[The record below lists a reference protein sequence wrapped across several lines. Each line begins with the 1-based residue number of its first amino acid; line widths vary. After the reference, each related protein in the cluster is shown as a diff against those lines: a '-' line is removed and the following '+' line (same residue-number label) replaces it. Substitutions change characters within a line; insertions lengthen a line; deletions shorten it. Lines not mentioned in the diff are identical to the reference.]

1 MPDRLVLFFAQN
13 PLLLVFAVV
22 ALGYPISKLRV
33 AGASLGVSS
42 ILFAGVALGALI
54 VVPELDGA
62 TRQHLSLEMKLVY
75 ELGLAIFVYA
85 MGLGIAHSFWA
96 AFSREGIRKN
106 ATVLIV
112 LGISAFVVAGLARL
126 LTATGLFACN
136 GRFAAG
142 LYAGAFTNMP
152 ALAGV
157 IEALRR
163 QGADALAIAQPI
175 VANAIAYPIGVMVPM
190 MSIVLS
196 RRWFKVDLQEE
207 AKGLLHEH
215 AGAGRLV
222 AATLEV
228 TEAGEGMTHVDL
240 RDRANCKV
248 VFSPPPARWRDP
260 HRAPGP
266 GAAPRRPPPGGG
278 VVRGRGPRGPGPG
291 PGIGRGPPVRP
302 PRIRLCPRLRL
313 QLRGDRPSPAGAAA
327 ARKAQRHPHPPP
339 ARRPVVRAGRGHGAG
354 AGRPGC
360 GWSRPRDNLRAMEE
374 FFGDS
379 YRELSEAS
387 FLTFAMG
394 LAAGLALGQVPIPLG
409 HGIIFRLGFAGGPL
423 LAGLILGRYHRIG
436 PFVWN
441 IPYSAN
447 HTIRQFGL
455 VLFAAGIG
463 IISGE
468 GFRFII
474 ASNFAVLPVF
484 IGAALVVCLAADLM
498 ACFIGYRLFRIPLNV
513 LYGILAGMYT
523 QPVVLGYANQQT
535 RNELPNVGFATVYP
549 LATVL
554 KIVLAQVLL
563 VLAA

>member
-248 VFSPPPARWRDP
+248 VFS
-260 HRAPGP
+260 
-266 GAAPRRPPPGGG
+266 
-278 VVRGRGPRGPGPG
+278 
-291 PGIGRGPPVRP
+291 
-302 PRIRLCPRLRL
+302 RL
-313 QLRGDRPSPAGAAA
+313 QRDGVIRIAPLDLELRRGDRLLVVGSSEDV
-327 ARKAQRHPHPPP
+327 ARA
-339 ARRPVVRAGRGHGAG
+339 VRALGRESDA
-354 AGRPGC
+354 ALQYDLREFDSARVFVSNYEVIGRPLRELQLPEKHNGILTHLRR
-360 GWSRPRDNLRAMEE
+360 GDLWFVPDADTVLELGDRVRVVTPRDNLRAMEE

-474 ASNFAVLPVF
+474 GSNFAVLPVF